1 MNHIRY
7 ILILKL
13 IAAIFLELWRIG
25 QAPVEEWDEARRGI
39 NAMGMV
45 AHSDFFSYHFVD
57 QADLFNTK
65 PPLTV
70 WLIALNFKIFGV
82 TAFALRFHSVIAIFF
97 FLIYMVKIIL
107 LYRDELFAVIFMGIL
122 ISVKGI
128 IGFHVGRTGDTDS
141 LLLLFLTGF
150 VYYFLKY
157 WDFDNRRSVYFS
169 AIFFGLA
176 FFTKGVASFIIL
188 PSVLAYMLITKR
200 KRFFNADLIFSV
212 LIVLTFMISWG
223 LINQLGNHPAGH
235 GSDLWYRSFSNDLFR
250 RLTDRSFEAG
260 YDPFH
265 IIHVLDMNLNI
276 WNYLLYIG
284 GIIGLYRLILL
295 KKTGELLKDNLLLIS
310 LLIGAGYFIILTISI
325 NKHRWYLAPALP
337 FIIILIAEFIL
348 FIRKR
353 YSKILV
359 FVFIGIALLTLKRF
373 IELNDQ
379 NTSARDFFAKF
390 ETSISGAEKLY
401 VNESV
406 SQDLIFDL
414 IKYNYKNAVLV
425 KEFPPDDSNF
435 LYFGPVKE
443 NAQADIL
450 GCLGE
455 DENLVLMV
463 K

>member
-1 MNHIRY
+1 MNHTRY
-7 ILILKL
+7 ILFFML
-13 IAAIFLELWRIG
+13 ITAIFLELWKIG

-39 NAMGMV
+39 NATGMMEY
-45 AHSDFFSYHFVD
+45 SDYFSYQFVD

-65 PPLTV
+65 PPLAV

-82 TAFALRFHSVIAIFF
+82 TTFALRFHSVLAIFF
-97 FLIYMVKIIL
+97 FLIYMLKIIL
-107 LYRDELFAVIFMGIL
+107 LYRDELFAIIFTGIL

-188 PSVLAYMLITKR
+188 PAVFAYMFITKR

-212 LIVLTFMISWG
+212 LIVLTFIISWG
-223 LINQLGNHPAGH
+223 LITQLGNHSAGH

-250 RLTDRSFEAG
+250 RLTDRNFEAG

-265 IIHVLDMNLNI
+265 VIHVLDMNLNI
-276 WNYLLYIG
+276 WNYLLYLG

-310 LLIGAGYFIILTISI
+310 LLIGAGYLIILTISI

-337 FIIILIAEFIL
+337 FLIILIAEFI
-348 FIRKR
+348 FYIRKR
-353 YSKILV
+353 NSKILPII
-359 FVFIGIALLTLKRF
+359 FIVIALLTVKRF

-379 NTSARDFFAKF
+379 DTSTRDFFAKF
-390 ETSISGAEKLY
+390 ETSISCTEKLY

-406 SQDLIFDL
+406 SQDLIFEL

-425 KEFPPDDSNF
+425 KEFPQNDGDF
-435 LYFGPVKE
+435 LYFGHGVD
-443 NAQADIL
+443 NAQAEVL

-455 DENLVLMV
+455 NGCLVLNV